1 MSIEMLTL
9 SQELS
14 GIFEMRVY
22 DGDHSVGR
30 ILEECKVDTRG
41 VETPPKGVVHGIDL
55 AKLNQ
60 RLNTMDVPEIRRRR
74 ANLEHFSQEVLVS
87 ADPDRGI
94 RFTSCLMILAHYNI
108 ITDKNSLRLEEFLRR
123 RSRLQRVQE
132 QVRRNVVIGFFDTL
146 HYSRKLRRSRE
157 ARHSARMVTVPQFAV
172 PEIFVEG
179 QDWQSPVI
187 DVFPPSP
194 DISPRGSVSD
204 SGSHSLGPDISTS
217 PPSPSGLRHRG
228 ESFGNSP
235 TRSDHN
241 YNVSPI
247 LGPRRPSYD
256 PDDGMDTISFD
267 GPLDRSPSNLSR
279 TPSRRHRRQNSSVDE
294 RLRRSPQTQTF
305 SALEVFDNSAWGES
319 IRRSFTMRRNGT
331 RARGLSQG
339 EQQPP

>member
-1 MSIEMLTL
+1 
-9 SQELS
+9 
-14 GIFEMRVY
+14 MRIY

-41 VETPPKGVVHGIDL
+41 METPPKGIVHGIDL
-55 AKLNQ
+55 AKMNKCLSTIN
-60 RLNTMDVPEIRRRR
+60 VPEIRRRR
-74 ANLEHFSQEVLVS
+74 AKLEHFSQEVLVS

-146 HYSRKLRRSRE
+146 YWSQIFRRSKE

-187 DVFPPSP
+187 DVFPPSADVSP
-194 DISPRGSVSD
+194 TGSISDAGNHGLDPHFG
-204 SGSHSLGPDISTS
+204 TS

-228 ESFGNSP
+228 EFFGSSP
-235 TRSDHN
+235 TRSDHS
-241 YNVSPI
+241 YNVSPV
-247 LGPRRPSYD
+247 LRPRRPSYE
-256 PDDGMDTISFD
+256 PDDGLDSISFD
-267 GPLDRSPSNLSR
+267 GPLNNSPSSSSR
-279 TPSRRHRRQNSSVDE
+279 TPSRRHRRHNSSMDD
-294 RLRRSPQTQTF
+294 RQRRSPQTQTF

-319 IRRSFTMRRNGT
+319 IRRSFTLRRNGT
-331 RARGLSQG
+331 RGRGLSVRG
-339 EQQPP
+339 EQPPL